1 MNSDIWAVTFGSD
14 ADFYVTTASGT
25 ASTPFTLANTQPEY
39 HGVAYKVTVTPA
51 ADETGKNFVIVG
63 TGVDGN
69 SLTET
74 LAGDSSAFTSTN
86 YFVSVTS
93 ITPDANT
100 AGAVTIGYALSAGV
114 YLPLTRIKAV
124 YYVASG
130 SAGSIVVTKAG
141 SSQTILNLATP
152 ASATATQDI
161 MIPANGLRT
170 ADAPSDY
177 STVAVTNVT
186 SVTLMCA

>member
-1 MNSDIWAVTFGSD
+1 MGSDIWAVTLGSD

-63 TGVDGN
+63 VGVDGN
-69 SLTET
+69 ALTET

-100 AGAVTIGYALSAGV
+100 AGNVTIGYALSAGV
-114 YLPLTRIKAV
+114 YLPLTRIKGV

>member
-1 MNSDIWAVTFGSD
+1 MGSDIWAVTLGSD

-63 TGVDGN
+63 VGVDGN
-69 SLTET
+69 ALTET
-74 LAGDSSAFTSTN
+74 LAGAAVAFTSTN

-100 AGAVTIGYALSAGV
+100 AGNVTIGYALSAGV
-114 YLPLTRIKAV
+114 YLPLTRIKGV

-141 SSQTILNLATP
+141 SSQTILNIATP
-152 ASATATQDI
+152 ALATVTQDI

-170 ADAPSDY
+170 ADSPSDY

>member
-1 MNSDIWAVTFGSD
+1 MNSDIWAVTLGSD

-39 HGVAYKVTVTPA
+39 NGVAYKVTVTPA

-63 TGVDGN
+63 VGVDGN
-69 SLTET
+69 TLTET

-100 AGAVTIGYALSAGV
+100 AGNVTIGYALAQGV
-114 YLPLTRIKAV
+114 FLPPTRIKGL

-130 SAGSIVVTKAG
+130 SAGSIVVTKN
-141 SSQTILNLATP
+141 STSQVTLNLATP
-152 ASATATQDI
+152 ASATATQDLV
-161 MIPANGLRT
+161 MPSDGLRT
-170 ADAPSDY
+170 ANTVGDY

-186 SVTLMCA
+186 SVTLLCA

>member
-1 MNSDIWAVTFGSD
+1 MGSDIWAVTLGSD

-63 TGVDGN
+63 IGVDGN
-69 SLTET
+69 ALTET
-74 LAGDSSAFTSTN
+74 LAGAAVAFTSTN

-100 AGAVTIGYALSAGV
+100 AGNVTIGYALSAGV
-114 YLPLTRIKAV
+114 YLPLTRIKGV

-141 SSQTILNLATP
+141 SSQTILNIATP
-152 ASATATQDI
+152 ASATVTQDI

-170 ADAPSDY
+170 ADSPSDY